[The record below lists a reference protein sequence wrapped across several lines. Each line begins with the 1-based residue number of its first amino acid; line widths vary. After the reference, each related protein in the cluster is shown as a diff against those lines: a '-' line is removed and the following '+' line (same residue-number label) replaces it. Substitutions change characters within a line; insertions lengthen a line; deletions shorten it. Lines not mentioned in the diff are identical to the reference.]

1 MLKQEFDKY
10 QRDGVRIS
18 MWIPYALRL
27 SEGKGRRGE
36 QRGEY
41 FKKDR
46 GKTECTMELSE
57 RRKWGLALQKE
68 YAWRGESCSKNN
80 TVVKSSSPRA
90 PCRAHLDLLAGI
102 PAPVFVIFPFHFFPF
117 AMALQASLSSSSLS
131 EDLSLSIH
139 FLYGSSF
146 PFTPVMWILCLLTSC
161 GSTKS
166 PFIFSLFL
174 PGSLHSFSSSCF
186 NDYSGL
192 WPLVNIQKG
201 DKSPRSGPSWALVQ
215 PNQWCC
221 NNLTSTASSNKHW
234 NITEV
239 KTHFYHQPWCVT
251 TQRWRPSRRHF
262 RENLKGLKNQTEV
275 WVHLTVN

>member
-1 MLKQEFDKY
+1 
-10 QRDGVRIS
+10 
-18 MWIPYALRL
+18 
-27 SEGKGRRGE
+27 
-36 QRGEY
+36 
-41 FKKDR
+41 
-46 GKTECTMELSE
+46 MELSE

-80 TVVKSSSPRA
+80 KVVKSSSPRA
-90 PCRAHLDLLAGI
+90 PCRAHLDLLPGI

-117 AMALQASLSSSSLS
+117 AMALQPSLSSSSLS

-166 PFIFSLFL
+166 PFIFSLLL

-192 WPLVNIQKG
+192 WPLVNIQRVIKVHG
-201 DKSPRSGPSWALVQ
+201 RGPAECECEPINSV
-215 PNQWCC
+215 
-221 NNLTSTASSNKHW
+221 
-234 NITEV
+234 
-239 KTHFYHQPWCVT
+239 VT
-251 TQRWRPSRRHF
+251 I
-262 RENLKGLKNQTEV
+262 
-275 WVHLTVN
+275 